1 MQHVQSLFS
10 REGTNTSTCNTAH
23 GRLRW
28 DSLSQKKIALNGE
41 MMGEVSKE
49 LMSNLRPKERGKSSH
64 IKTGRTRLV
73 RAMQNPRRKSLHLC
87 VAGFRERENRGGDQA
102 EGAGKS

>member
-1 MQHVQSLFS
+1 
-10 REGTNTSTCNTAH
+10 
-23 GRLRW
+23 
-28 DSLSQKKIALNGE
+28 

-49 LMSNLRPKERGKSSH
+49 LMSNLRPKEREKSSH
-64 IKTGRTRLV
+64 IKTGSMRLV

-102 EGAGKS
+102 GGAGRSSVWHNHGGLCLEL